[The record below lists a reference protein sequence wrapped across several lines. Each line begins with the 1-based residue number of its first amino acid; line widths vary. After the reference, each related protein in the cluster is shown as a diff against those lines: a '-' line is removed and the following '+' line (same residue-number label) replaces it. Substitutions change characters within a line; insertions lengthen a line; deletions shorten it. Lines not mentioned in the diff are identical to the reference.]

1 MKRGSNSHK
10 KFREHFVIV
19 LKDEQVDRILN
30 SMYTIFRLNETC
42 NQKFYG

>member
-1 MKRGSNSHK
+1 MRRGSNSHK
-10 KFREHFVIV
+10 KCRVHFFIV
-19 LKDEQVDRILN
+19 LKDEQAGRILN